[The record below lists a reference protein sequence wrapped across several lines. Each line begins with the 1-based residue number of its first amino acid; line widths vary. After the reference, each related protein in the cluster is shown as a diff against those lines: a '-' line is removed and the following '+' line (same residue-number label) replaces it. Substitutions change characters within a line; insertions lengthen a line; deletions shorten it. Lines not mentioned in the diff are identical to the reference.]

1 VEEAE
6 PEQIKKLLPSV
17 IEEIVVESRA
27 SIQPYFVW
35 PGVRMV
41 EPSRRRTGIEPA
53 HRFITGALVLKTR
66 RATRP
71 HSPPGLNLH
80 VNRS

>member
-27 SIQPYFVW
+27 NIQPYFVW

-41 EPSRRRTGIEPA
+41 EPSRRRT
-53 HRFITGALVLKTR
+53 
-66 RATRP
+66 P
-71 HSPPGLNLH
+71 HNTNPDFPGQGFWLDSLPGKQ
-80 VNRS
+80 